1 MMASVSLCWIIPGS
15 FDGSQELCFLSLAPY
30 NLHRNL
36 RAAWSNLRRPKA
48 QNTGLSGENRS
59 TWCLPVRIRQ
69 TPPVR
74 FQLFLCLHN
83 LRHDAS
89 NFSRKYRESSRHNTL
104 RAPRIQSGQIVV
116 GVPLGEKS
124 TPVKTWRSSHAERSD
139 RHAAGSLSEEARGQA
154 QWRHRRSRKLL
165 HGSNRKS
172 NWSRRFRRVL

>member
-1 MMASVSLCWIIPGS
+1 MMGSVSLCWIIPGS

-74 FQLFLCLHN
+74 VQLFLCLHN
-83 LRHDAS
+83 LRHDGS
-89 NFSRKYRESSRHNTL
+89 NFRWPKQKNSRKYRESSRHNTL
-104 RAPRIQSGQIVV
+104 RAPRIQSGQLVV
-116 GVPLGEKS
+116 GVPLGEKATGPRRGDRAS
-124 TPVKTWRSSHAERSD
+124 ER
-139 RHAAGSLSEEARGQA
+139 AIGTLLVPLSEEARG
-154 QWRHRRSRKLL
+154 
-165 HGSNRKS
+165 
-172 NWSRRFRRVL
+172 